1 MAKLSVYNFITLNG
15 SFKGPNGDLSWHKH
29 GGEESE
35 YSAEML
41 KAGNTLLFG
50 RVTYEMMAGYWPT
63 PDAIKND
70 PAVAG
75 GMNKADKIVF
85 SRTLNNASWENTKIV
100 KDNIIEEIKK
110 MKSSGGKDM
119 TLLGSGSILNQFAEH
134 GLIDEYQ
141 IMVDP
146 VVISGGTPIFKDIKH
161 KLDLKLTT
169 TRTFK
174 TGVVLLCYEGHPRKE
189 IKSDDKAHDRDT

>member
-1 MAKLSVYNFITLNG
+1 MAKLSVYNFVTLN
-15 SFKGPNGDLSWHKH
+15 SYFKGPNGDLSWHKH

-35 YSAEML
+35 YSSEML

-70 PAVAG
+70 TVVAE

-85 SRTLNNASWENTKIV
+85 SRALKNAGWKNTKII

-110 MKSSGGKDM
+110 MKSAPGEKDM
-119 TLLGSGSILNQFAEH
+119 TLLGSGSILNQFAEQ
-134 GLIDEYQ
+134 GLVDEYQ

-146 VVISGGTPIFKDIKH
+146 VVISGGTPILKDIKH
-161 KLDLKLTT
+161 KLDLKLTS
-169 TRTFK
+169 TRIFK
-174 TGVVLLCYEGHPRKE
+174 SGVVLLCYAP
-189 IKSDDKAHDRDT
+189 ANMP